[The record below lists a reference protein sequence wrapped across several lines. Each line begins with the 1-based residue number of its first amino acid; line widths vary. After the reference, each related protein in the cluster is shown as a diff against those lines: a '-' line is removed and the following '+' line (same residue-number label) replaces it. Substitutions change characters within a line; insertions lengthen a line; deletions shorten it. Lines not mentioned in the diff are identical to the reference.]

1 MSLAGSGWPK
11 RNAVLSLLDPF
22 APRQLQ
28 HQRLIEG
35 RLRGEVER
43 VEALDLRKPCEA
55 YAALECCAVR
65 DRSAPARTVEADS
78 VGSRRDPAPT
88 PSPLSHTRARRWEA

>member
-1 MSLAGSGWPK
+1 MQF
-11 RNAVLSLLDPF
+11 SLLDPF

-55 YAALECCAVR
+55 YATLDVAPFAIDPLQLAQLAREGGKLQRLEMIAQQHL
-65 DRSAPARTVEADS
+65 
-78 VGSRRDPAPT
+78 RRDD
-88 PSPLSHTRARRWEA
+88 RR